1 MWVWRDETVRGGWRL
16 DGTGSWSYEEPAR
29 LARVGAAARDPRH
42 DELRAREQFAREQ
55 RARQERLQPAMAAL
69 PGDPFEE
76 PIFRS
81 VAHET
86 RAVREERHYDGERY
100 RHAYRQGPARIPEP
114 HPGSGPFP
122 AQHDE
127 ARYDPRHDRARYDEA
142 RYDEARYDEA
152 RYDEPRYDQARY
164 DEPRHRGLAP
174 VAAVPAPPAPGHA
187 AVATPEDEM
196 RRRAERRRRPRVEPE
211 SGRHT
216 LRR

>member
-29 LARVGAAARDPRH
+29 LARVGAARDPRH
-42 DELRAREQFAREQ
+42 DELRAREEFAREQ
-55 RARQERLQPAMAAL
+55 RARQERMQPAMAAL
-69 PGDPFEE
+69 PGDPFEPE

-86 RAVREERHYDGERY
+86 RTGRGERHYDGERY
-100 RHAYRQGPARIPEP
+100 RHAFRQGPARIPEP

-122 AQHDE
+122 AQQDE
-127 ARYDPRHDRARYDEA
+127 ARYDRYDEV
-142 RYDEARYDEA
+142 
-152 RYDEPRYDQARY
+152 RYDEPRYDEPRYDPRHDEARYDRSRY

-174 VAAVPAPPAPGHA
+174 VAAVPAPPAPGYEA
-187 AVATPEDEM
+187 AVSPEEEL

>member
-55 RARQERLQPAMAAL
+55 RARQERMQPAMAAL
-69 PGDPFEE
+69 PGDPFEPE

-100 RHAYRQGPARIPEP
+100 RHSYRQGPARIPEP

-127 ARYDPRHDRARYDEA
+127 ARYDEARYDPRHDRVRYDEA
-142 RYDEARYDEA
+142 RHDER
-152 RYDEPRYDQARY
+152 RH
-164 DEPRHRGLAP
+164 DEPRHRGLRP
-174 VAAVPAPPAPGHA
+174 VAAVPAPPAPGHEA
-187 AVATPEDEM
+187 AVSPEEEL

>member
-55 RARQERLQPAMAAL
+55 RARQERMQPAMAAL
-69 PGDPFEE
+69 PGDPFEPE

-127 ARYDPRHDRARYDEA
+127 ARYDPRYDEA
-142 RYDEARYDEA
+142 RCDA
-152 RYDEPRYDQARY
+152 PV
-164 DEPRHRGLAP
+164 PRHEPGTTSPGTTRSATTSP
-174 VAAVPAPPAPGHA
+174 ATAASARWRPCRRPPRPATRPRSS
-187 AVATPEDEM
+187 PEEEL